1 MTKDQAANL
10 RALHGNPV
18 YKLAKRLSTPK
29 SAGGRG
35 LPANSAVSVALA
47 EAGRLADENPGLA
60 AGYRRLG
67 GLALRAVT
75 VRG

>member
-47 EAGRLADENPGLA
+47 EAGRLADKNPAWGQA
-60 AGYRRLG
+60 VADW
-67 GLALRAVT
+67 RAW
-75 VRG
+75 RFEP